1 MRLALVEGAK
11 EHDRFIKSLSQH
23 PFNLYSSVMVL
34 CALYVYVKWNLCNE
48 CMWVDRWKRVKR
60 SAFVNLLHIRNASHI
75 LHTFVHTKRGNTSTK
90 HIFPNNLWDSQI
102 FPTMSSMKS
111 RMQYCI
117 YLRFVINKIVI
128 KQPQGASNASNAYN
142 SPNIQTIFTISTEFI
157 QLYHTLFAFPF
168 ENLLRT
174 FIYGSTLNL
183 HNSKIFLEFFQR
195 EFEMSTNGEKNA
207 KGKCMAWALHK
218 MYAEYRCWGMLWLPS
233 ICVGIFHMGINV
245 RKFKQ

>member
-48 CMWVDRWKRVKR
+48 CMWVDRWKGR
-60 SAFVNLLHIRNASHI
+60 LLLIYFIYAM
-75 LHTFVHTKRGNTSTK
+75 RGTYYTLSFIQREGENTSTK

-102 FPTMSSMKS
+102 FPTMSSTKS

-142 SPNIQTIFTISTEFI
+142 SPNIQTIFTISTKFI

-195 EFEMSTNGEKNA
+195 EFEMSTNGEKCIR
-207 KGKCMAWALHK
+207 KCMTWVLHK
-218 MYAEYRCWGMLWLPS
+218 IYAEYRCWGMFWLPF
-233 ICVGIFHMGINV
+233 ICVSIFHMNINV